1 MITRI
6 EGMADNHAL
15 QFMPVGDG
23 YWEAKVP
30 PDLDDGM
37 YIVALRA
44 WDDAGNSAYYATVL
58 MTVDVTGIR
67 FAWQDDRYYVDW
79 LPGYS
84 AQWDAGYCADWEGC

>member
-44 WDDAGNSAYYATVL
+44 WDDAGNSAYYATAMMMVEAGHL
-58 MTVDVTGIR
+58 AVT
-67 FAWQDDRYYVDW
+67 W
-79 LPGYS
+79 LPDMYV
-84 AQWDAGYCADWEGC
+84 QRWVDDIYTCTWLPDQYDFIWR